1 VIAAGSLDSSITEMR
16 KMSEEKPKPITGM
29 ALLEA
34 LRDAGIINQGDR
46 IRRVVIDASVNNAV
60 IMYVERIGDSRL
72 LRIASGLGGIE
83 IREVTPAK
91 PEETVPAGGVDG
103 HRAAELLDAAARG
116 SD

>member
-1 VIAAGSLDSSITEMR
+1 
-16 KMSEEKPKPITGM
+16 MSEEKPKPITGM

-34 LRDAGIINQGDR
+34 LRDAGIINQNDR

-72 LRIASGLGGIE
+72 LQIASGLGGIE

-91 PEETVPAGGVDG
+91 PEETLPAAGGVDE
-103 HRAAELLDAAARG
+103 HRAAELLDAAAG
-116 SD
+116 SSD